1 MPGKNRSTS
10 KRIVPSSIAIMILL
24 FDLLMLYYFKYKNQ
38 GLPFSKLNILYTG
51 NFLNAIFTFLAI
63 LGVIVYAVRMKSKFK
78 SILIILFPVLLTVFL
93 FIAYESTKIHLP
105 LPNIYFIDHPLSLIL
120 IGALFSFYQ
129 YLQFMFIAVLW
140 FNILG
145 GKELILVR
153 AIFDSAA
160 LVLLLLALTFVY
172 INLKKNFRQGFSTDK
187 HLENVAVV
195 LGAAVWSHNS
205 PSPSLAARADKA
217 VELYKKGIVNKIQ
230 LTGGN
235 APGEMTEAEVA
246 DNYIKLSKINSKDIW
261 LENKTVS
268 TADQIRYIKDSI
280 LTKPNIGKIIIVSD
294 SYHLTRVH
302 EMCGFF
308 GVKAGLAASNLKM
321 NFEHNL
327 YYKFKE
333 SIALLVFWF
342 FAL

>member
-1 MPGKNRSTS
+1 MSGKNKAFGKRYVST
-10 KRIVPSSIAIMILL
+10 SIAILILL
-24 FDLLMLYYFKYKNQ
+24 FDLLLLYYIKYENQ
-38 GLPFSKLNILYTG
+38 GLPLSKFNFFYTG
-51 NFLNAIFTFLAI
+51 NILNAFFAFLAVLGLI
-63 LGVIVYAVRMKSKFK
+63 LYAIKKKTNFK
-78 SILIILFPVLLTVFL
+78 PLLIILFPVILTALL
-93 FIAYESTKIHLP
+93 IISYESTKIHLP

-129 YLQFMFIAVLW
+129 YVQFMFIAVLW

-145 GKELILVR
+145 GKELIFVR
-153 AIFDSAA
+153 AIADSAA
-160 LVLLLLALTFVY
+160 LVMLILALTFVY
-172 INLKKNFRQGFSTDK
+172 INLKKNFRKDFTPDK
-187 HLENVAVV
+187 KLENVAVV

-217 VELYKKGIVNKIQ
+217 VELYKKGIVQKIQ

-246 DNYIKLSKINSKDIW
+246 DNYIKLSHVKSKDIW

-268 TADQIRYIKDSI
+268 TADQIRFIRDSI

-308 GVKAGLAASNLKM
+308 GVKAALAASNLKM